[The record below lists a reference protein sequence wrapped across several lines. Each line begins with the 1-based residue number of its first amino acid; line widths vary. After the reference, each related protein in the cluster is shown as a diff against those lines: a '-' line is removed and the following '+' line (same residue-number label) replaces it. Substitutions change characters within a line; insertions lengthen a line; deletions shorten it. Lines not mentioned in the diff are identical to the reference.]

1 MRSNLVGTLAAG
13 LLAMAMSGMS
23 ASMTRAASDISAD
36 VCLEIVTG
44 SLPEGAWERI
54 FERVAEV
61 AAVKSAL
68 FPEPALTADPV
79 VDDEPSPPPAAPASS
94 RLDIQSGHAV
104 DHPAGSQ
111 DACLGPDLEWTARF
125 GRAFLEASAKR
136 MLEEAPTTPGIA
148 SEVILE
154 WFPDEG
160 RVRTLLTF
168 AGPLD
173 IPNGRCWVDDVLS
186 IDSTAGIAIS
196 SGEQGLETSLFA
208 ESACGRFFDHLPDG
222 GAGEQAVTLLPAEFS
237 LDDGTTLRFVAS
249 QVSVE
254 EGAIS
259 IGGTLEVR

>member
-1 MRSNLVGTLAAG
+1 MSRRRRR
-13 LLAMAMSGMS
+13 AMSPM
-23 ASMTRAASDISAD
+23 
-36 VCLEIVTG
+36 
-44 SLPEGAWERI
+44 
-54 FERVAEV
+54 
-61 AAVKSAL
+61 
-68 FPEPALTADPV
+68 PV
-79 VDDEPSPPPAAPASS
+79 DAPASS

-111 DACLGPDLEWTARF
+111 GACLGPDLEWTARF

-186 IDSTAGIAIS
+186 IDTTAGIAS
-196 SGEQGLETSLFA
+196 VRNRVWETSLFA
-208 ESACGRFFDHLPDG
+208 ESACAWLFATARWRG
-222 GAGEQAVTLLPAEFS
+222 GEQASLPAGS
-237 LDDGTTLRFVAS
+237 ASMTRARLVAS
-249 QVSVE
+249 QVSVGE
-254 EGAIS
+254 DHQRWHPR
-259 IGGTLEVR
+259 VR